1 MTNVITMSQMIP
13 IGCYA
18 MFGQIAKELQKK
30 LKIKITREI
39 MCKDKWNALHVFK
52 L

>member
-18 MFGQIAKELQKK
+18 MFGQIAKELKK
-30 LKIKITREI
+30 NLKS
-39 MCKDKWNALHVFK
+39 K
-52 L
+52 LQGK